1 KLGLKKGRGVGE
13 VVAEIFPTAAALK
26 SADDAWLHT
35 IGAHLESGLAAVQS
49 ATGWLIER
57 RGHAQP
63 DALAGATPYL
73 KLLGDVVGGWMLGK
87 GALRASQRLA
97 AGDPDPDYCRTK
109 IGLARVFAEQ
119 VLAQAPGLTQAVTQ
133 GSVDLFRATPEAL
146 GA

>member
-1 KLGLKKGRGVGE
+1 M
-13 VVAEIFPTAAALK
+13 
-26 SADDAWLHT
+26 
-35 IGAHLESGLAAVQS
+35 QS

-87 GALRASQRLA
+87 QAPGRLRSSSPPAR
-97 AGDPDPDYCRTK
+97 DRTDYWRTR

-119 VLAQAPGLTQAVTQ
+119 VLAQAPALDPGRDPGLGRPLPGDA
-133 GSVDLFRATPEAL
+133 GIAGGL
-146 GA
+146 GGTAESAED